1 MNARRRFA
9 NVLLAL
15 ALLFGQT
22 AAFAHVLSHFDA
34 HDPEHA
40 PAPACELCVG
50 QHALGAGLP
59 SATLAVLPTV
69 AAYAL
74 FAPPQTTNPQTAAL
88 RPCAR
93 APPSR
98 PR

>member
-22 AAFAHVLSHFDA
+22 AAFAHVLSHVDA
-34 HDPEHA
+34 HNPDHA

-69 AAYAL
+69 ASYAL
-74 FAPPQTTNPQTAAL
+74 LTHPQTAPLQAAAP